1 TAEREEQEEEDDEE
15 EGDLLRGF
23 EKELE
28 AVLLP
33 RDQMAQLKEEVKTEM
48 EKEFDNIINEVED
61 ELETE
66 GLKGEFDRNQASKS
80 LASTLNR
87 LMDKLD
93 GGRPGKA
100 AAKEEEEG
108 PRSKASPGPP
118 AEQAPEAGPEG
129 RVRVQVSRIRPGGAQ
144 HREPRVRE
152 MGRDHPQLH
161 HIESEVREL
170 LAKEGLRAE
179 GKIEIKI
186 VTTGGPG
193 DEDDTHWL
201 SDEDTKN
208 LKDIFFNILVR
219 GTEEA
224 QKERRRQQALE
235 DNYRFVWGHRDEP
248 PPPGDSE
255 DPDF

>member
-1 TAEREEQEEEDDEE
+1 EERPEEEEEDEE
-15 EGDLLRGF
+15 EDGDLLGGF

-33 RDQMAQLKEEVKTEM
+33 REQMAQLKEEVKTEM

-93 GGRPGKA
+93 GGGPDAGRE
-100 AAKEEEEG
+100 KEEEEG
-108 PRSKASPGPP
+108 AGRKGSPVSP
-118 AEQAPEAGPEG
+118 ADG
-129 RVRVQVSRIRPGGAQ
+129 RVRVRVSRIGPGSAHQ
-144 HREPRVRE
+144 RAPPRQE
-152 MGRDHPQLH
+152 MGRDNPQLH

-186 VTTGGPG
+186 VTTGGG
-193 DEDDTHWL
+193 DEDEAQWL
-201 SDEDTKN
+201 SEEDTKN
-208 LKDIFFNILVR
+208 LKEIFFNILVS

-235 DNYRFVWGHRDEP
+235 DNYRFVWGGRDEP
-248 PPPGDSE
+248 QPPGDSE